1 MVHLTQSQG
10 YVVYTAWEFLI
21 YGVYAVLFG
30 ICIRILFRRKGKAYK
45 YHLFAIVILFLLA
58 SADVVLYMVQDL
70 NNLSVSS
77 LSESFRPHEIE
88 WEPITTMIQITF
100 LCSAVADAIL
110 LWRFYMVWG
119 RRWRIAIVPLILDF
133 CVHGWA
139 PLRFSDRSLILA
151 VVSFVVTS
159 GSTQLVPLHVAAIA
173 AGIVSLNN
181 IILSTLIAFQICS
194 IGHQIEHYLG
204 SRSRNMYRTAL
215 SATLESGVVYSTF
228 LIGIAAI
235 YIDLIRRDPSLLKG
249 DEDYPHI
256 YALEFLLRAWP
267 CVSGITSTIIIVRVA
282 LGISFNDVESAISS
296 LRADGTIPMH
306 EEQRSPQPLGNVD
319 QQMETPEL
327 RASDSVIDVN
337 RGKGHSIDHE
347 SEDIGIAK

>member
-133 CVHGWA
+133 
-139 PLRFSDRSLILA
+139 S

-228 LIGIAAI
+228 LIGIVAI
-235 YIDLIRRDPSLLKG
+235 YIDLIRRDPSLSKGDGDPSLSKGNEDPSLLKA

-319 QQMETPEL
+319 QRMETPEL
-327 RASDSVIDVN
+327 RASDSVIDIG
-337 RGKGHSIDHE
+337 RGKGHSIDA
-347 SEDIGIAK
+347 EDIGIAK

>member
-1 MVHLTQSQG
+1 MSMRQG
-10 YVVYTAWEFLI
+10 EFLI

-58 SADVVLYMVQDL
+58 SADVALYIVQDL
-70 NNLSVSS
+70 NNLPVSS

-100 LCSAVADAIL
+100 LCSAVELMLFWLRDQVD
-110 LWRFYMVWG
+110 FYNYQYVKHYTICGASTMVWG
-119 RRWRIAIVPLILDF
+119 KALED
-133 CVHGWA
+133 CHCA
-139 PLRFSDRSLILA
+139 SDIGLLS

-194 IGHQIEHYLG
+194 IGRQIEHYLG

-327 RASDSVIDVN
+327 HASDSVIDIN

>member
-1 MVHLTQSQG
+1 MVRLTKSQG

-30 ICIRILFRRKGKAYK
+30 ICILILFRRKGKAYK
-45 YHLFAIVILFLLA
+45 YHLIAIVILFLLA
-58 SADVVLYMVQDL
+58 STDVALYIVQDL
-70 NNLSVSS
+70 NNLSES
-77 LSESFRPHEIE
+77 LRPPGIGLGTII
-88 WEPITTMIQITF
+88 PIQITL

-110 LWRFYMVWG
+110 VRDQGDFYNYQCLKQSNQLWRFYMVWG
-119 RRWRIAIVPLILDF
+119 RRWRIGIAPLISVF
-133 CVHGWA
+133 CVH
-139 PLRFSDRSLILA
+139 A
-151 VVSFVVTS
+151 VASFVVTS
-159 GSTQLVPLHVAAIA
+159 GSTQSIPLSVVATT

-181 IILSTLIAFQICS
+181 IILSTLIAFRIFS
-194 IGHQIEHYLG
+194 IGRQIGNYLG
-204 SRSRNMYRTAL
+204 PRSWGMYRTVF

-228 LIGIAAI
+228 LIGIVAI
-235 YIDLIRRDPSLLKG
+235 YIDHIRRDPSLSRV
-249 DEDYPHI
+249 DEDYPHL
-256 YALEFLLRAWP
+256 YALDFLLRAWP

-306 EEQRSPQPLGNVD
+306 EEQRSPQPPENVD
-319 QQMETPEL
+319 QRMETPEL
-327 RASDSVIDVN
+327 RASDSVIDIN

>member
-1 MVHLTQSQG
+1 MVRLTKSQG

-58 SADVVLYMVQDL
+58 SADVALYMVQDL
-70 NNLSVSS
+70 NN

-133 CVHGWA
+133 
-139 PLRFSDRSLILA
+139 S

-319 QQMETPEL
+319 QRMETPEL
-327 RASDSVIDVN
+327 RASDSVIDIG
-337 RGKGHSIDHE
+337 RGKGHSIDA
-347 SEDIGIAK
+347 EDIGIAK

>member
-1 MVHLTQSQG
+1 MSMRQ
-10 YVVYTAWEFLI
+10 WEFLI

-58 SADVVLYMVQDL
+58 SADVALYMVQDL
-70 NNLSVSS
+70 ND

-88 WEPITTMIQITF
+88 WEPIIPATMIQITL

-110 LWRFYMVWG
+110 LWRFYTVWG
-119 RRWRIAIVPLILDF
+119 RRWMIAIVPLILDF
-133 CVHGWA
+133 
-139 PLRFSDRSLILA
+139 S

-228 LIGIAAI
+228 LIGIVAI
-235 YIDLIRRDPSLLKG
+235 YIDLIRRDPSLSKGDEDPSLSKG

-306 EEQRSPQPLGNVD
+306 EERRSPQPPGNVD
-319 QQMETPEL
+319 QRMETPEL
-327 RASDSVIDVN
+327 RASDSVIDIN